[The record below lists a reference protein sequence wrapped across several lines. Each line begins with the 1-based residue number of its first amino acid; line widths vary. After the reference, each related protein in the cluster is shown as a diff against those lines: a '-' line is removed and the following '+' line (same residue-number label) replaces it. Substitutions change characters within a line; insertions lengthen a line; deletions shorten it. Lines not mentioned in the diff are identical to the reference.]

1 MKKRPDEKYIVKTE
15 VSEDQNVE
23 PFDEFK
29 MKSEKVLKKVKK
41 FLHKCSL
48 CDKKNFLIFFP
59 DDPDGRKSMASSF
72 YTGIFIF
79 EMSRMYF

>member
-29 MKSEKVLKKVKK
+29 MKSEKVNKKV
-41 FLHKCSL
+41 
-48 CDKKNFLIFFP
+48 
-59 DDPDGRKSMASSF
+59 
-72 YTGIFIF
+72 
-79 EMSRMYF
+79 